1 MKAATARGEME
12 NRIKEQL
19 MLFAD
24 RTSTALLL
32 SHQIRPYVSSIA
44 YTLRVALRRLDWKGT
59 DTAPAQAATIRLELP
74 KIGAW
79 VRITV
84 RRAWVSLASRY
95 SYAEL
100 FAHACALLC
109 ASLLPVG

>member
-24 RTSTALLL
+24 HTSTALLP
-32 SHQIRPYVSSIA
+32 SHQIRLYVSSIA
-44 YTLRVALRRLDWKGT
+44 YTLRVALRRLGLKART
-59 DTAPAQAATIRLELP
+59 RHQR
-74 KIGAW
+74 KRQRFAW
-79 VRITV
+79 NCRKLMHG
-84 RRAWVSLASRY
+84 SASR
-95 SYAEL
+95 SGARGCHWPAAIL
-100 FAHACALLC
+100 MVFTHACALLC